1 MNRREFIAA
10 TAASLFAAAPPSRPN
25 IVLIL
30 VDDLGATD
38 LACYGSK
45 FYRTPNMDRLAAEG
59 VRFTQAYSACTV
71 CSPSRAAVLTGKYPA
86 RLHLTDWIAGHSYPW
101 AKLKPPPWTMHLPA
115 DEVTIAERLKPLGYA
130 TASIGKW
137 HLTTP
142 DGDPA
147 LFPDKQ
153 GFDVNRG
160 GTGRGQPPS
169 YFAPYKIPTLQEG
182 PDGEY
187 LTDREADEACRF
199 IEAQRGNPFFL
210 YLPFH
215 TVHTPLQA
223 KADKIARYKQLTE
236 PSAPQ
241 RNPVYAAMIE
251 SLDEAVGRILDT
263 LQVTGAATNTLVLL
277 TGDNG
282 ALLQSTNTNLGMRA
296 GKGSAYEGGV
306 RVPLLVQWPRVTRAG
321 STCSTPVI
329 GCDLAATVLD
339 AVGLRDLRGLDGVSL
354 RPLLQG
360 RSLRRDAIFWH
371 YPHYHPGG
379 ATPYS
384 AVRSGRHKLIRFA
397 EHSREELYDLESD
410 PEEKQDLAQSNVR
423 VKRQLAQKLDRWLQH
438 TGAQRPEPNPKY
450 DPERAGL
457 TAAQAKARG
466 LLDR

>member
-1 MNRREFIAA
+1 
-10 TAASLFAAAPPSRPN
+10 
-25 IVLIL
+25 
-30 VDDLGATD
+30 
-38 LACYGSK
+38 
-45 FYRTPNMDRLAAEG
+45 
-59 VRFTQAYSACTV
+59 
-71 CSPSRAAVLTGKYPA
+71 
-86 RLHLTDWIAGHSYPW
+86 
-101 AKLKPPPWTMHLPA
+101 MHLPA
-115 DEVTIAERLKPLGYA
+115 QEVTIAERLKPLGYA

-142 DGDPA
+142 DGDPS

-199 IEAQRGNPFFL
+199 IEAQRSNPFFL

-223 KADKIARYKQLTE
+223 KADKIARYKQVAE
-236 PSAPQ
+236 PAAPQ

-263 LQVTGAATNTLVLL
+263 LQRTGAAKNTLVLL

-306 RVPLLVQWPRVTRAG
+306 RVPLLVQWPGVTRAG
-321 STCSTPVI
+321 LTCDTPVI

-339 AVGLRDLRGLDGVSL
+339 AAGLRDVKGVDGVSL
-354 RPLLQG
+354 RPLLRG
-360 RSLRRDAIFWH
+360 GSIRRDAIFWH

-384 AVRSGRHKLIRFA
+384 AVRSGRYKLIRFA
-397 EHSREELYDLESD
+397 EDSREELYDLESD
-410 PEEKQDLAQSNVR
+410 PEEQRDLAQSNVK
-423 VKRQLAQKLDRWLQH
+423 VKRQLARKLDGWLQQ
-438 TGAQRPEPNPKY
+438 TGAQRPEQNPQY
-450 DPERAGL
+450 DPERARL
-457 TAAQAKARG
+457 TAAQGKARG